1 MEEHVTPKRKVVV
14 VDDDRTNLMLMEML
28 FRSFTDC
35 EVLTFTSAVQALA
48 SLVTQDFEVAIVD
61 YMMPEMDG
69 VSFVKQ
75 LRMQERHADKPI
87 VMVTADKETDVRLA
101 ALDAGAVDFLQKPIE
116 PIEFRVRMKNL
127 LRLSEAQ
134 RKLSDRAAWLNTEVE
149 KATRTLRH
157 REEEIIRR
165 LSRAAGYKDM
175 ETALHTIRMARY
187 CSTLAGQLG
196 ASPEYCRDM
205 QLAAPMHDIGK
216 VGIPDSILGK
226 PGALT
231 DEEREEMKKHTLIG
245 AEILANSNCDLLRF
259 AAEIALS
266 HHERW
271 DGRGYPFGKAGTD
284 IPLSGRIAAVA
295 DVFDALTTERPYKDA
310 WPVERAFL
318 YLREQAGR
326 QFDPDCV
333 AAFERCRDEI
343 IAIMSTQSEEQSLA
357 A

>member
-1 MEEHVTPKRKVVV
+1 MPAKRKVVV
-14 VDDDRTNLMLMEML
+14 VDDDKTNLMLMEML
-28 FRSFTDC
+28 FRSFADY
-35 EVLTFTSAVQALA
+35 EVLTFSSAVQALA
-48 SLVTQDFEVAIVD
+48 ALVTQDFEVAIVD

-69 VSFVKQ
+69 VTFVRQ
-75 LRMQERHADKPI
+75 LRTQERHADKPI
-87 VMVTADKETDVRLA
+87 VMVTADKEADVRLA
-101 ALDAGAVDFLQKPIE
+101 ALDAGAVEFLQKPIE

-134 RKLSDRAAWLNTEVE
+134 RKLSDRAAWLDSEVE
-149 KATRTLRH
+149 KATQSLRE
-157 REEEIIRR
+157 REEEIIGR

-175 ETALHTIRMARY
+175 ETALHTFRVARY
-187 CSTLAGQLG
+187 CSALARELG
-196 ASPEYCRDM
+196 KSQEFCRDI

-216 VGIPDSILGK
+216 VGIGDSILGK

-231 DEEREEMKKHTLIG
+231 DEEREEMKTHTLIG
-245 AEILANSNCDLLRF
+245 AEILANSTCDLLRL
-259 AAEIALS
+259 ASEIALS

-271 DGRGYPFGKAGTD
+271 DGRGYPAGKAGEN

-310 WPVERAFL
+310 WPAERAFL

-326 QFDPDCV
+326 QFDPACV
-333 AAFERCRDEI
+333 DAFERCKDEI
-343 IAIMSTQSEEQSLA
+343 LDIMRSQPEGKAMA

>member
-1 MEEHVTPKRKVVV
+1 MEGSVTGKRKVVV
-14 VDDDRTNLMLMEML
+14 VDDDKTNLMLMEML
-28 FRSFTDC
+28 FRSFADY
-35 EVLTFTSAVQALA
+35 EVLTFSSAVQALA
-48 SLVTQDFEVAIVD
+48 TLVTQDFEVAIVD

-69 VSFVKQ
+69 VTFVKQ

-87 VMVTADKETDVRLA
+87 VMVTADKEADVRLA

-134 RKLSDRAAWLNTEVE
+134 RKLSDRAAWLDMEVE
-149 KATRTLRH
+149 KATQTLRE
-157 REEEIIRR
+157 REEEIIQR
-165 LSRAAGYKDM
+165 LSRAAGYKDK
-175 ETALHTIRMARY
+175 ETELHTIRVGRY
-187 CSTLAGQLG
+187 CSALARELGQ
-196 ASPEYCRDM
+196 SPDYCRDI

-216 VGIPDSILGK
+216 VGIGDSILGK

-245 AEILANSNCDLLRF
+245 AEILANSTCDLLRF
-259 AAEIALS
+259 AAEISLN

-271 DGRGYPFGKAGTD
+271 DGRGYPLGKSSTD

-295 DVFDALTTERPYKDA
+295 DVFDALTTERPYKEA
-310 WPVERAFL
+310 WPVEKAFA
-318 YLREQAGR
+318 YLHEQAGR

-333 AAFERCRDEI
+333 AAFERCKDEI
-343 IAIMSTQSEEQSLA
+343 LEIMNSQSEARSIA

>member
-1 MEEHVTPKRKVVV
+1 MTAKRTVVV
-14 VDDDRTNLMLMEML
+14 VDDDKTNLMLMEML
-28 FRSFTDC
+28 FRSFADYQ
-35 EVLTFTSAVQALA
+35 VLTFSSALQALT

-69 VSFVKQ
+69 ISFVKQ

-87 VMVTADKETDVRLA
+87 VMVTADKEADVRLA

-134 RKLSDRAAWLNTEVE
+134 RKLSDRAAWLNSEVE
-149 KATRTLRH
+149 KATQSLRE
-157 REEEIIRR
+157 REEEIIGR

-175 ETALHTIRMARY
+175 ETALHTFRVARY
-187 CSTLAGQLG
+187 CSALARQLG
-196 ASPEYCRDM
+196 ESPEFCRDI

-216 VGIPDSILGK
+216 VGIGDSILGK

-245 AEILANSNCDLLRF
+245 AEILANSSCDLLHL
-259 AAEIALS
+259 AAEIALT

-271 DGRGYPFGKAGTD
+271 DGRGYPMGKAGEN
-284 IPLSGRIAAVA
+284 IPRSGRIAAVA

-310 WPVERAFL
+310 WPAERAFL

-326 QFDPDCV
+326 QFDPACV
-333 AAFERCRDEI
+333 EAFERCKDEI
-343 IAIMSTQSEEQSLA
+343 LSIMRSDPDAHAIAA
-357 A
+357 